1 MKKIILF
8 TSSLC
13 AITVASVLQ
22 SPDAHSRSAGAPAQH
37 AGAPADN
44 SGQTCSKSGCHNTNP
59 ATDRD
64 GMVSSN
70 VPETGY
76 IPGETYSIT
85 VSVEQA
91 GISKFGFQATA
102 QDEAGNLQ
110 GSYVFTNPTE
120 TQHPTIGSASLLTKY
135 ITHTAAGNTTSTPG
149 SKSWSFDWVAPAA
162 GTGEVNFYC
171 AVNCANGN
179 GNNSG
184 DQIFKDVL
192 TLQESI
198 STSLNLNDANDLN
211 HVFPNPSSGQQVQIV
226 VPQNASVVIYDATGK
241 LVMQSTVTKGQNT
254 IDVSALESG
263 VYFMSFEQNGKRQIK
278 RFLRQ

>member
-8 TSSLC
+8 ASSLC
-13 AITVASVLQ
+13 AIAVASVLQ

-120 TQHPTIGSASLLTKY
+120 TQHPTIGSASILTKY

-241 LVMQSTVTKGQNT
+241 LVMQSTMTKGQNT

>member
-8 TSSLC
+8 ASSLC
-13 AITVASVLQ
+13 AIAVASVLQ

-120 TQHPTIGSASLLTKY
+120 TQHPTIGSASILTKY

-241 LVMQSTVTKGQNT
+241 LVMQSTMTKGQNT

-263 VYFMSFEQNGKRQIK
+263 VYFISFEQNGKRQIK

>member
-8 TSSLC
+8 SSALC
-13 AITVASVLQ
+13 AIAVASVLQ

-44 SGQTCSKSGCHNTNP
+44 SGQTCAKSGCHNTNP

-64 GMVSSN
+64 GMLSSN

-110 GSYVFTNPTE
+110 GSYIFTNPTE
-120 TQHPTIGSASLLTKY
+120 TQHPTIGSASVLTKY
-135 ITHTAAGNTTSTPG
+135 ITHTSAGNTTSTPG

-162 GTGEVNFYC
+162 GAGDVNFYC

-179 GNNSG
+179 GNTGG

-198 STSLNLNDANDLN
+198 STSMNVSTAEDILS
-211 HVFPNPSSGQQVQIV
+211 VFPNPNSGHLVQ
-226 VPQNASVVIYDATGK
+226 VVIDKNAVVIVYDANGK
-241 LVMQSTVTKGQNT
+241 RVMQTSMNKGNNS
-254 IDVSALESG
+254 IDVSDLEPG
-263 VYFMSFEQNGKRQIK
+263 VYFMSFEQNGVRQVK